1 MNGDET
7 EGLGAVG
14 GNPAAATE
22 ELKPL
27 ERLGPARLGA
37 ECQRSD
43 TALRV
48 WERRCAEQ
56 RNTGCHSLASPL
68 ALGRCVSS
76 VADDTSGEDGAS
88 VKEIKA
94 KPYLFSG
101 RSGADA
107 MERKRNEVRACPAHR
122 EWRAALLWP

>member
-94 KPYLFSG
+94 KPYLFSRQVWCG
-101 RSGADA
+101 RNGALA
-107 MERKRNEVRACPAHR
+107 
-122 EWRAALLWP
+122 

>member
-76 VADDTSGEDGAS
+76 VGI
-88 VKEIKA
+88 V
-94 KPYLFSG
+94 
-101 RSGADA
+101 
-107 MERKRNEVRACPAHR
+107 V
-122 EWRAALLWP
+122 